1 MNLKRYLETRRF
13 TKKEFA
19 RLIGVSSAA
28 VSNYICKKRKPALDI
43 AIRIEQVTDGKVT
56 AQDLFNWWES
66 KDNGD
71 IHETQS

>member
-1 MNLKRYLETRRF
+1 MDLKTYLESRSF

-19 RLIGVSSAA
+19 KLIGISSAA

-43 AIRIEQVTDGKVT
+43 AIKIEQVTKGKVS

-66 KDNGD
+66 KDDGRLD
-71 IHETQS
+71 